1 MIVVLLM
8 MLTWWQVLGDQWV
21 RASWRRDE
29 WDHRPTYMK
38 SPNGPQPDDGDSNDG
53 DDDDD
58 DDDGADQHIWRA
70 PTYSSLMVMMVMMV
84 MMIVREPM
92 ARQISTNIPQPD
104 DGDGDYD
111 GDGEGAY
118 CATSIHQCTPA
129 WWRWWWLNLISKLVL
144 WQTNKKNA

>member
-1 MIVVLLM
+1 
-8 MLTWWQVLGDQWV
+8 
-21 RASWRRDE
+21 
-29 WDHRPTYMK
+29 MK
-38 SPNGPQPDDGDSNDG
+38 SPNEPQPDDGDSNDG
-53 DDDDD
+53 

-111 GDGEGAY
+111 GDGEGANKRQ
-118 CATSIHQCTPA
+118 ASINAPQVVMVVKFSFK
-129 WWRWWWLNLISKLVL
+129 ISVV
-144 WQTNKKNA
+144 TNKWKNA